1 MNTEAAREQHNCLSQ
16 FARSLA
22 IGARRVIA
30 GQTRGRQAIEQ
41 NEASAVEAT
50 SNDATPAAIQPR
62 VGAGDSGG
70 ETTENVGANCEQM
83 AHLNDNEDSP
93 QVPTPQAPSENSE
106 LQRRL
111 DL

>member
-30 GQTRGRQAIEQ
+30 GQTRGPEVIKES
-41 NEASAVEAT
+41 EASVVQAT
-50 SNDATPAAIQPR
+50 SHQTTPAAIQPR
-62 VGAGDSGG
+62 VGASDSGD
-70 ETTENVGANCEQM
+70 ETTENVGDNCEQTT
-83 AHLNDNEDSP
+83 HPNDGDDSLQIP
-93 QVPTPQAPSENSE
+93 KQQPFSGNDE
-106 LQRRL
+106 LQGRL

>member
-50 SNDATPAAIQPR
+50 SK
-62 VGAGDSGG
+62 
-70 ETTENVGANCEQM
+70 
-83 AHLNDNEDSP
+83 
-93 QVPTPQAPSENSE
+93 
-106 LQRRL
+106 
-111 DL
+111 